1 MEERTFAL
9 HSWSST
15 ALPSA
20 TRYMSGTST
29 RRPTRPS
36 SRSSSTG
43 SPTARRLS
51 PSTTLARTP
60 GRGVIGSQHK
70 RAGLNGAEYAFTPT
84 QRQGRGGHSVAE
96 IEVTKDRHGYV
107 REFAPDGRIGRLH
120 VSDGKVE
127 IVPPDP
133 DKAGPGGDVRLR
145 VAILKW
151 IEAHPGG
158 SGREVAKGVQRGDK
172 TVNAELRLL

>member
-1 MEERTFAL
+1 MVLDGVTECYAL
-9 HSWSST
+9 HEWDINKATDAAEFQKLFNRFADST
-15 ALPSA
+15 ASIA
-20 TRYMSGTST
+20 IDHSGKD
-29 RRPTRPS
+29 
-36 SRSSSTG
+36 
-43 SPTARRLS
+43 A
-51 PSTTLARTP
+51 